1 MKKTL
6 KMYYTS
12 DTHSYL
18 FPTDYINKEEKNMGV
33 LSCISEFK
41 KDGNTLI
48 LDGGDTVQGS
58 AFAKYMW
65 SNTNEG
71 SLVAEVFN
79 GAPYDYVTL
88 GNHDFNYDYSG
99 MARFLNELKAQCVVA
114 NVVDHT
120 NELGLKP
127 YVIHTLENGLKV
139 GLVGIVTDYVNL
151 WEKPEHLKNFEVKDT
166 FEAAK
171 WALEQVKAESDITV
185 CIYHGGFECDLETGV
200 SLAKGKENVGYR
212 ICKELDFNVLLTAH
226 QHMPVEGRVLFGTYT
241 LQLPANGQK
250 YAEVNVEVAE
260 DGTLNITSE
269 CKVPHAIKMDE
280 ESIKEAVDT
289 NVHDKVANWL
299 DVQAKVQVWLDQKLG
314 GFTEEIPALS
324 KLEVALHGSRLADF
338 CNQIQLEFTGAD
350 FSCTG
355 LGNMPMGFAKE
366 VTTRDVMGAYQF
378 PNTIKVLELDEAIL
392 KRALERAAEYFTLNE
407 DGTIVISDC
416 FLNPKVEHYNYDFFA
431 GFSYTFDLTKPVGQR
446 VVEILKDGKP
456 LGNQKYTIAM
466 SDYRATGTGGYECYQ
481 ECPVV
486 KEYDVDIQ
494 ALAIEY
500 ISKHQPVE
508 ITVKSDLT
516 LKTTK

>member
-33 LSCISEFK
+33 LSCIHEFE

-48 LDGGDTVQGS
+48 LDGGDTIQGS
-58 AFAKYMW
+58 ALAKYMW
-65 SNTNEG
+65 SNVEEG
-71 SLVAEVFN
+71 CMVAEVFN
-79 GAPYDYVTL
+79 SAPYDYVTL

-99 MARFLNELKAQCVVA
+99 MAQYLNTLNAECVVA
-114 NVVDHT
+114 NVVDKT

-127 YVIHTLENGLKV
+127 YVIHILENGLKV

-151 WEKPEHLKNFEVKDT
+151 WEKTEHLTHFEVKDT

-171 WALEQVKAESDITV
+171 SALEEVKGQCDVTV
-185 CIYHGGFECDLETGV
+185 CIYHGGFECDLETGKL
-200 SLAKGKENVGYR
+200 LAKGKENVGYR
-212 ICKELDFNVLLTAH
+212 ICKELDFDILLTAH
-226 QHMPVEGRVLFGTYT
+226 QHMPVEGRMLHGTYT

-250 YAEVNVEVAE
+250 YAEVSVEVAE
-260 DGTLNITSE
+260 DGTLEITSE
-269 CKVPHAIKMDE
+269 CKVPAAIKMNADF
-280 ESIKEAVDT
+280 IKEMVHPQVKDRVD
-289 NVHDKVANWL
+289 NWL
-299 DVQAKVQVWLDQKLG
+299 ETQEKVQVWLDQKLG

-324 KLEVALHGSRLADF
+324 KLDLALHGSRLADF

-355 LGNMPMGFAKE
+355 LGNNPMGFAKE

-378 PNTIKVLELDEAIL
+378 PNTIKVLEIDEAL
-392 KRALERAAEYFTLNE
+392 LRRALERAAEYYTLKE
-407 DGTIVISDC
+407 DGEIEISEC
-416 FLNPKVEHYNYDFFA
+416 FIYPKVEHYNYDFFA
-431 GFSYTFDLTKPVGQR
+431 GMSYTFDLTKPVGER

-456 LGNQKYTIAM
+456 LENRKYTIAM

-481 ECPVV
+481 ECPIV

-500 ISKHQPVE
+500 ISKREAVE
-508 ITVKSDLT
+508 IKVQSGLT
-516 LKTTK
+516 LKTK